1 MGQIIGHCG
10 SCGWW
15 SSWLRLLYY
24 CYENHDST
32 TIAHTLYIYTY
43 VYVCICIWK
52 WILYMYMYICICIC
66 ICICVEYIRIYIIYI
81 YNHCYDDIII
91 IAAVSCGHAKG
102 PIDLLIQNAGYF
114 MESGSQGYRVSWV
127 W

>member
-1 MGQIIGHCG
+1 M
-10 SCGWW
+10 
-15 SSWLRLLYY
+15 
-24 CYENHDST
+24 
-32 TIAHTLYIYTY
+32 
-43 VYVCICIWK
+43 
-52 WILYMYMYICICIC
+52 YMYMKMNIVHVYVYMYMHMHMHMRRVYTYI
-66 ICICVEYIRIYIIYI
+66 YNYI